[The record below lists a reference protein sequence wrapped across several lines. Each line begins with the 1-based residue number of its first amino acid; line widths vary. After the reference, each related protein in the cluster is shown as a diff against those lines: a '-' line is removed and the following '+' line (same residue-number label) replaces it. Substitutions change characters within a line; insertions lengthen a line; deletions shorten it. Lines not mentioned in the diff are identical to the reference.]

1 MADCGICNH
10 ELPWTH
16 NYCGHCGSPTSGQ
29 SDLGLVEDR
38 TLSSEVDPGQDT
50 TSPGAASGAPSRPFL
65 SSSWGRVVTGIA
77 GLGLL
82 AVIGWSLLGPADVI
96 DPGSETIEPVG
107 TEDQGVD
114 PQQDS
119 NEAIGTSPTSL
130 PVLTNQPRPPSEP
143 GQPTL
148 GDPVGFSLLAG
159 SDSGPLSRLDLD
171 RGEWTEYEVTGSPVL
186 STGEWLVVSRV
197 EGRPTHAVRL
207 DDPDGGERALGS
219 APIWPLAV
227 SHGPEPD
234 QVWVLAEVV
243 AQGLQWELIDLD
255 DGSIE
260 RRVPFGQSEAGA
272 DFFPWIETAA
282 RRGLTPEVATSDAG
296 GVFVLE
302 GESYRRVS
310 DGSLLWVTDD
320 YVLTQT
326 CSQPT
331 TCTLLW
337 LSRRDFSPVDRFVP
351 LQEVYWVEF
360 VSPGGRVLGYS
371 GAWGSAVVDLE
382 RGVAIPFGLVGRHL
396 AVSPDE
402 RYVAT
407 DLAGGYAITDLD
419 TGDEFRV
426 VVAGSLRRQALF
438 IDN

>member
-1 MADCGICNH
+1 MVIG
-10 ELPWTH
+10 
-16 NYCGHCGSPTSGQ
+16 
-29 SDLGLVEDR
+29 LG
-38 TLSSEVDPGQDT
+38 
-50 TSPGAASGAPSRPFL
+50 
-65 SSSWGRVVTGIA
+65 

-82 AVIGWSLLGPADVI
+82 ALIAWLLLGPTEATTPDS
-96 DPGSETIEPVG
+96 DPEELAGVG
-107 TEDQGVD
+107 DTVAD
-114 PQQDS
+114 PQDLDD
-119 NEAIGTSPTSL
+119 EVVATSPTSL
-130 PVLTNQPRPPSEP
+130 PLLTIERRPLSEP
-143 GQPTL
+143 GQATL
-148 GDPVGFSLLAG
+148 GGPVGFSLLVG

-171 RGEWTEYEVTGSPVL
+171 RGEWTEYEATGSPVL

-197 EGRPTHAVRL
+197 EGRATHAVRL
-207 DDPDGGERALGS
+207 DDPDGDERALGS
-219 APIWPLAV
+219 VREWPLAV
-227 SHGPEPD
+227 SYGPEPD
-234 QVWVLAEVV
+234 QVWVLVEEG
-243 AQGLQWELIDLD
+243 AQGFQWQLIDLD

-260 RRVPFGQSEAGA
+260 RTVPFGQSEVEAGS
-272 DFFPWIETAA
+272 FQWIETTA
-282 RRGLTPEVATSDAG
+282 RGGLTPEVATSDAG

-331 TCTLLW
+331 VCTLLW
-337 LSRRDFSPVDRFVP
+337 LSRHDFSPVDRFVP
-351 LQEVYWVEF
+351 LEQVDVVTF
-360 VSPGGRVLGYS
+360 VSPGGRVFGYFGSRS
-371 GAWGSAVVDLE
+371 GGMVDIE
-382 RGVAIPFGLVGRHL
+382 RGVTILFGVLGRHV